1 MLDKIL
7 LYYQDNVSNYWEA
20 VSTHITLSLQV
31 VIISIIIGVPLGIL
45 CAKYEKTAKYVS
57 GLVNFL
63 RVVPSLALMVI
74 LIPLMGIGKVT
85 ALVSLTVIA
94 VPSIMINT
102 TAGYLSVEKTVM
114 ETAKGM
120 GMSPMQSF
128 IKVETPLAFPLILT
142 GIRTSAVET
151 VASTC
156 IAAYIGA
163 GGLGDLVFA
172 GLGMNRT
179 EIVLLGGVS
188 IAIFSVAIDI
198 ILAIYQAHISRYMN

>member
-1 MLDKIL
+1 MFNEMMS
-7 LYYQDNVSNYWEA
+7 YYQ
-20 VSTHITLSLQV
+20 THIGDYWNAVATHIALSLQV
-31 VIISIIIGVPLGIL
+31 VVISVVIGIPLGII

-57 GLVNFL
+57 GIVNFL

-74 LIPLMGIGKVT
+74 MIPLMGIGKVT

-102 TAGYLSVEKTVM
+102 TAGYLSVEKTIL

-128 IKVETPLAFPLILT
+128 IRVETPLAFPLILT
-142 GIRTSAVET
+142 GIRTSAVEAI
-151 VASTC
+151 ASTC

-163 GGLGDLVFA
+163 GGLGELVFS
-172 GLGMNRT
+172 GLSMNRT

-188 IAIFSVAIDI
+188 IAIFSVLIDV
-198 ILAIYQAHISRYMN
+198 ILALYQTRISCYMN